1 MRIVCQQMILMKYY
15 ALFVIFEKAA
25 KFERLQII
33 GGALW
38 VKEDFPPH
46 YKSMEAKDTECGQF
60 EPQGY
65 GRQGLCREPLDIDTC
80 CGPHGF
86 REDF

>member
-1 MRIVCQQMILMKYY
+1 MRIVCQQIILIKYHT
-15 ALFVIFEKAA
+15 LFVIFEKAA

-38 VKEDFPPH
+38 VKEDFPPIISLWRL
-46 YKSMEAKDTECGQF
+46 KTQECGQF
-60 EPQGY
+60 EPHGY
-65 GRQGLCREPLDIDTC
+65 GRQDLCRRPLDIDTC